1 MTFEFNQLT
10 GLLPEIILLISACGL
25 LMYEVFKNSFPKLER
40 GLNKD
45 NRNKSSRL
53 LDSKNPLYNIQD
65 ICKNILYLVLFILL
79 IQYNITVEPT
89 YYAFGYFVNDRLII
103 VVKIVILITS
113 IITILIS
120 EKYVIHKCINN
131 VEYYALILLS
141 IIGMFTLV
149 SSTNLIGL
157 YLSIELQSLCF
168 YTLATFLRKT
178 EASTEAG
185 LKYFVLG
192 ALSSGILL
200 FGFSI
205 LYGITGTTS
214 FNDLSVILSNF
225 NLDIESLNNF
235 KGSIV
240 SAIVLII
247 ASLLFK
253 LGSAPFHMWV
263 PDVYEG
269 SPTSITAFFAIVP
282 KIGILTVL
290 VKFCIINLTST
301 IYYWQYTLIICSVLS
316 IVIGTFGAFYQ
327 KKLKRLFA
335 YAAISHIGY
344 ILIGLISCNQKGLQ
358 SVFFYILVYIIL
370 NILLFSFILQLQKVN
385 ISPRGEKTISHI
397 ENIDELKGLYSYSP
411 NLAFYFSMTLFSM
424 AGIPPLAGFWSKMYL
439 FMSAVDSSM
448 YLLPII
454 AILTSVVSCFY
465 YIRII
470 KLMFFDK
477 TIKKINF
484 VTDIDKGINIKV
496 LKYLTIINI
505 TFMLFCNPILT
516 FIGNLLT

>member
-1 MTFEFNQLT
+1 MTFEFNQIT
-10 GLLPEIILLISACGL
+10 GLLPEIVLLISACGL
-25 LMYEVFKNSFPKLER
+25 LMYEVFKNSLSYTK
-40 GLNKD
+40 KD
-45 NRNKSSRL
+45 VKIQNYDLISTESA
-53 LDSKNPLYNIQD
+53 LYNIEK
-65 ICKNILYLVLFILL
+65 ICKSILYLILFILF
-79 IQYNITVEPT
+79 IQYKITIEPT

-103 VVKIVILITS
+103 TVKIVILLSS

-120 EKYVIHKCINN
+120 EKYVIRKCINN
-131 VEYYALILLS
+131 IEYYALILLS

-200 FGFSI
+200 FGFSL

-214 FNDLSVILSNF
+214 FKELAIILSNF
-225 NLDIESLNNF
+225 NLTLESLNIY
-235 KGSIV
+235 KGSII
-240 SAIVLII
+240 SGIILIV

-290 VKFCIINLTST
+290 IKFCIIDLAPTV
-301 IYYWQYTLIICSVLS
+301 YYWQYVLIISSVLS
-316 IVIGTFGAFYQ
+316 IIIGTFGAFYQ

-335 YAAISHIGY
+335 YAAISHVGY
-344 ILIGLISCNQKGLQ
+344 MLIGLINCNEKGLQ

-370 NILLFSFILQLQKVN
+370 NILLFSFILQLQKVK
-385 ISPRGEKTISHI
+385 ITVRGEKIISHI
-397 ENIDELKGLYSYSP
+397 EDINELKGLYSYSP
-411 NLAFYFSMTLFSM
+411 NLAFYFSITLFSM

-439 FMSAVDSSM
+439 FMSAIDSSM

-454 AILTSVVSCFY
+454 AVLTSVVSCFY

-470 KLMFFDK
+470 KLMFFDR

-484 VTDIDKGINIKV
+484 ITNIDRGINVQI
-496 LKYLTIINI
+496 LKYLTIVNI
-505 TFMLFCNPILT
+505 SFMLFCNPILT